1 MKKLIPLAVLLSASC
16 LNVFAQDNSGN
27 KKLKDVQAV
36 NLVAPEKAKVDGNLI
51 EWSDNF
57 QAYNKSTKLFY
68 TLSNDDKYL
77 YLVVKSTDA
86 ANNTKIVAGGITLTI
101 NTDGKKKEEDGYS
114 VTFPVPVRQVRG
126 QRGAGGFGGGPG
138 GGGFA
143 GAGGFGRRVVDS
155 AALLEQ
161 RKQTV
166 AASKEIRVLGFK
178 DIADTLISIYNEH
191 SIKAAISYDAQGNY
205 QYETA
210 IPLKLLNLSVDN
222 PKEFAYNVKVN
233 GRQLPNFDRQDAN
246 FGGGG
251 NAGAGGGGN
260 FGAGGGGGNF
270 GGGGGGGARGGGGGA
285 RGGGGNFGG
294 GGRGPGGIDIAELT
308 TPSDF
313 WGKYT
318 LAKK

>member
-1 MKKLIPLAVLLSASC
+1 MKKLIPLAVLLSVSC
-16 LNVFAQDNSGN
+16 LNAFAQDDSGN
-27 KKLKDVQAV
+27 KKLKDVQAT
-36 NLVAPEKAKVDGNLI
+36 NLLAPEKAKVDGNLI
-51 EWSDNF
+51 EWNDNF

-86 ANNTKIVAGGITLTI
+86 TNNTKIIAGGITLTI
-101 NTDGKKKEEDGYS
+101 NTEGKKKEEEGYS
-114 VTFPVPVRQVRG
+114 VMFPVPKVQERGQRG
-126 QRGAGGFGGGPG
+126 QRGAGGPGGGP
-138 GGGFA
+138 GGFA

-166 AASKEIRVLGFK
+166 ATSKEIRVSGFK
-178 DIADTLISIYNEH
+178 DITDTLISIYNEH
-191 SIKAAISYDAQGNY
+191 SIKAAISYDAKGNY

-233 GRQLPNFDRQDAN
+233 GRQLPNFDRQEFAGN
-246 FGGGG
+246 GGGG
-251 NAGAGGGGN
+251 NLGGGGGGGN
-260 FGAGGGGGNF
+260 FGAGGGGGARGA
-270 GGGGGGGARGGGGGA
+270 GGGGNARGA
-285 RGGGGNFGG
+285 GGGGNFGG
-294 GGRGPGGIDIAELT
+294 RGGIDIAELT
-308 TPSDF
+308 SPSDF